1 MTTLLCQRL
10 NIPADWMDLKWH
22 EGVISSSQLSVL
34 KNPLHDGYKQAMVS
48 NVVFGCTINYY
59 ADEHWVVKKLAG
71 ILLDSFSDYLL
82 GEWQDLAAS
91 GERQDEPPSR
101 AWWRGNLNW
110 KLGWD
115 GCLAFGSALGEWD
128 KLIRIASFFTDG
140 VGGNLGQTDANYC
153 WDLIVAGVLTDRPDD
168 ELAIY
173 REKIAAGTGRDKREQ
188 LLLAFL
194 DAIRN
199 GSDQELASTS
209 SEYFKHYLKTDAK
222 KKEVLAPLMF
232 DGSFLVHFAKRAG
245 RTVPIPEN
253 IQDHLIAL

>member
-1 MTTLLCQRL
+1 MTTKLHQKLQLPEKWIDL
-10 NIPADWMDLKWH
+10 NYHAERILKLKTSLAQTPLNRDLK
-22 EGVISSSQLSVL
+22 EMLISTT
-34 KNPLHDGYKQAMVS
+34 
-48 NVVFGCTINYY
+48 VFGCTINYY
-59 ADEHWVVKKLAG
+59 ADEHGVVKKLAG

-153 WDLIVAGVLTDRPDD
+153 WDLIVAGVLTDRPDG

-245 RTVPIPEN
+245 RAVPIPEK